1 MTDSIKTLIKK
12 YRRFIV
18 FALIGGINTAVDFLV
33 FKLAGIFTPLAVE
46 YCQALGY
53 TAGIICSFTLNK
65 NVTFRD
71 SEKGKTPFKF
81 LRFIIVNLV
90 SLGVSM
96 YGIKLLVAAGI
107 NENISKVIILGV
119 TTLINY
125 LGYKVF
131 VFRVR
136 ER

>member
-1 MTDSIKTLIKK
+1 MTDSIKELIKK

-33 FKLAGIFTPLAVE
+33 FKLAGAITPLAVE

-53 TAGIICSFTLNK
+53 TAGIVCSFMLNK
-65 NVTFRD
+65 NITFRD

-96 YGIKLLVAAGI
+96 HGIKFLVASGMG
-107 NENISKVIILGV
+107 ENIAKVIILCV
-119 TTLINY
+119 TMLINY
-125 LGYKVF
+125 IGYKIF
-131 VFRVR
+131 VFRIK